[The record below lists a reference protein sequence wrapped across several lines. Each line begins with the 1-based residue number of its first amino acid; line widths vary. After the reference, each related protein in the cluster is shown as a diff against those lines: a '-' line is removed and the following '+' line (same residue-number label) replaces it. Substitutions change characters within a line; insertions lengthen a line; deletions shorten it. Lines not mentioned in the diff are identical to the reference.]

1 MPSPPSSDDRQP
13 AATHG
18 RRLRRRLDH
27 APRDPGA
34 GAARPERALEESFEA
49 LAQRSG
55 SSVPTIMRTCRDLG
69 FAGLREFK
77 LALAQ
82 ELALGGSPLHRRVS
96 LDNSTE
102 DVVSKIVRSASSTVL
117 SVRDQLDVAVLEA
130 TAAALAA
137 ASHIDIYGAGA
148 TSWFMAGDLQARL
161 FRLGLSVNVWSD
173 YHLQQ
178 VAAGRTARARWCW
191 PSATWAACRR
201 CWTRWTLPKPRAR
214 TVAITR
220 AGTALAARADL
231 LLAVDVPED
240 AVMRVG
246 IDAYLAH
253 LTIIE
258 ILSVLVA
265 QRLGEPAIARLRG
278 VRTALQRHG
287 IDAQLYP
294 CPSGLRPTAAGSAFM
309 SSPALTLLAGGLL
322 VDGTGGPGWTGDVL
336 IAGDRIAAVGEALR
350 QHPPQGLVCPR
361 PTSSTAA
368 ARWWPPASS
377 TRTHTTTPPC
387 CARPNTCPSSRRAS
401 PRWSPATA
409 ASRWRRTAPR
419 RRARRCRCWGPTPSN
434 TPAWPPTVPPCRP
447 RARRSTW
454 RRWWATPRCALLPW
468 ATTWRAPPAP
478 MSAPAWRSCW
488 TPACKTAPSACPRA
502 CSTTRPWPR
511 RPTK

>member
-1 MPSPPSSDDRQP
+1 MTDSLLQRM
-13 AATHG
+13 
-18 RRLRRRLDH
+18 
-27 APRDPGA
+27 A
-34 GAARPERALEESFEA
+34 GACAGASATRRVILELVLQDPERALEESFEA

-102 DVVSKIVRSASSTVL
+102 EVVSKIVRSASSTVL
-117 SVRDQLDVAVLEA
+117 GVRDQLDVAVLEA
-130 TAAALAA
+130 TATALAA
-137 ASHIDIYGAGA
+137 APHIDIYGAGA
-148 TSWFMAGDLQARL
+148 TSWFMASDLQARL
-161 FRLGLSVNVWSD
+161 FRLGLSVNAWSD

-178 VAAGRTARARWCW
+178 VAAGAHGPGSVVLAISHVGGM
-191 PSATWAACRR
+191 PSLLDALDIAKAQG
-201 CWTRWTLPKPRAR
+201 AR

-220 AGTALAARADL
+220 ASTALAARADL

-294 CPSGLRPTAAGSAFM
+294 LPTWAA
-309 SSPALTLLAGGLL
+309 P
-322 VDGTGGPGWTGDVL
+322 DGKPG
-336 IAGDRIAAVGEALR
+336 
-350 QHPPQGLVCPR
+350 
-361 PTSSTAA
+361 
-368 ARWWPPASS
+368 
-377 TRTHTTTPPC
+377 
-387 CARPNTCPSSRRAS
+387 
-401 PRWSPATA
+401 
-409 ASRWRRTAPR
+409 
-419 RRARRCRCWGPTPSN
+419 
-434 TPAWPPTVPPCRP
+434 
-447 RARRSTW
+447 
-454 RRWWATPRCALLPW
+454 
-468 ATTWRAPPAP
+468 
-478 MSAPAWRSCW
+478 
-488 TPACKTAPSACPRA
+488 APS
-502 CSTTRPWPR
+502 
-511 RPTK
+511 

>member
-1 MPSPPSSDDRQP
+1 MTDSLLQRM
-13 AATHG
+13 
-18 RRLRRRLDH
+18 
-27 APRDPGA
+27 A
-34 GAARPERALEESFEA
+34 GACAGASATRRVILELVLQDPERALEESFEA

-102 DVVSKIVRSASSTVL
+102 EVVSKIVRSASSTVL
-117 SVRDQLDVAVLEA
+117 GVRDQLDVAVLEA

-137 ASHIDIYGAGA
+137 APHIDIYGAGA

-161 FRLGLSVNVWSD
+161 FRLGLSVNAWSD

-178 VAAGRTARARWCW
+178 VAAGAHGPGSVVLAISHVGGM
-191 PSATWAACRR
+191 PSLLDALDIAKAQG
-201 CWTRWTLPKPRAR
+201 AR

-253 LTIIE
+253 LTVIE

-265 QRLGEPAIARLRG
+265 QRLGEPAVARLRG

-294 CPSGLRPTAAGSAFM
+294 LPIWAAPDGRPG
-309 SSPALTLLAGGLL
+309 
-322 VDGTGGPGWTGDVL
+322 
-336 IAGDRIAAVGEALR
+336 
-350 QHPPQGLVCPR
+350 
-361 PTSSTAA
+361 
-368 ARWWPPASS
+368 
-377 TRTHTTTPPC
+377 
-387 CARPNTCPSSRRAS
+387 
-401 PRWSPATA
+401 
-409 ASRWRRTAPR
+409 
-419 RRARRCRCWGPTPSN
+419 
-434 TPAWPPTVPPCRP
+434 
-447 RARRSTW
+447 
-454 RRWWATPRCALLPW
+454 
-468 ATTWRAPPAP
+468 
-478 MSAPAWRSCW
+478 
-488 TPACKTAPSACPRA
+488 APS
-502 CSTTRPWPR
+502 
-511 RPTK
+511 